1 MATSFVDCGTA
12 WLTRVLNGTEVKT
25 TNFIGWGTG
34 PGTSSKGQFQISSEA
49 APAREL
55 AATSITAFNQM
66 QWTATLT
73 ATGVTSVTQMGMFF
87 TNSGPLGIIGDFAT
101 LPLQPQDRIQATF
114 TLTST

>member
-12 WLTRVLNGTEVKT
+12 WLTRLLNGTEVKT
-25 TNFIGWGTG
+25 NYFIGWGTG

-55 AATSITAFNQM
+55 AATSITAFNQQ

-73 ATGVTSVTQMGMFF
+73 ATGVTSVTQMGLFA
-87 TNSGPLGIIGDFAT
+87 TNSGPLFVLGDFSV
-101 LPLQPQDRIQATF
+101 LPLELGDRIAATF